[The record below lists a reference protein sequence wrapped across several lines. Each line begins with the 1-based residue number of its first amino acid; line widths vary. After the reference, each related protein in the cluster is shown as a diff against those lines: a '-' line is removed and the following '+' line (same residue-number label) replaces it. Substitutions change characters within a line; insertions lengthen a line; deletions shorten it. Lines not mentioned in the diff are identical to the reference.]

1 MALEQ
6 VSCVKMFD
14 GLQKVFSHAS
24 SETKTK
30 MTFGIFL
37 PSQAEQGWF
46 MKRLTRFKKTQLIV
60 NRFI

>member
-14 GLQKVFSHAS
+14 GFQKVFSHVS

-30 MTFGIFL
+30 MTFGVFL
-37 PSQAEQGWF
+37 PKQSEEGNGWNGAK
-46 MKRLTRFKKTQLIV
+46 MGG
-60 NRFI
+60 